1 MKTVLAL
8 LFMIYFFAP
17 PVVPLQCY
25 SCANEASNKVCNA
38 KPPVNCTGNEDRCM
52 VSKVTTE
59 IFGQQIT
66 TLKKGCI
73 KSAECTGTISIL
85 FISTGTECCK
95 TNLCNISGSAGVGES
110 KLLLIASF
118 LYVTFKFFNM

>member
-8 LFMIYFFAP
+8 LFMIYLFTT

-25 SCANEASNKVCNA
+25 SCTSETSNKVCNA
-38 KPPVNCTGNEDRCM
+38 KPPINCTSGEDRCM

-73 KSAECTGTISIL
+73 KSAECTGTINIL
-85 FISTGTECCK
+85 FITTGTECCK
-95 TNLCNISGSAGVGES
+95 TNLCNVNGSASVGGS
-110 KLLLIASF
+110 KLMLIASF
-118 LYVTFKFFNM
+118 LYVTFKFF